1 MEPVKGSR
9 EISLKNAALRQSR
22 PHRVSFL
29 SSASY
34 TPTSLDGVSLDSRVA
49 SLPYES
55 SPLAHPAP
63 LRGPLLHGKASH
75 LVLRSLSL
83 PYKPRS
89 LATLKG
95 TQDVTGLPSCCIN
108 HTKHSADLAT
118 GVATPLSRFAGLP
131 PRESVSLGS
140 QVALLPYEP
149 SSLATPQAGAQQP
162 AGHLLPISCT
172 KCRAARISPSGGDA
186 AEGGRRGAFPS
197 RCAHSAE
204 NVQVSRSWP
213 IACP

>member
-1 MEPVKGSR
+1 MEPVKGSPQ
-9 EISLKNAALRQSR
+9 ISLKNAALRQSR

-55 SPLAHPAP
+55 SSLAHPAP

-75 LVLRSLSL
+75 VVFRSLTL

-108 HTKHSADLAT
+108 RTVLSAELAT
-118 GVATPLSRFAGLP
+118 SGGFSPFGALRHHLP
-131 PRESVSLGS
+131 PAERWDNKEPQSNPFISRTTISTGCSATACGGS
-140 QVALLPYEP
+140 PAKRARGMLFPRPPGRLYGFRRQRRHKKWRPKGRP
-149 SSLATPQAGAQQP
+149 PRQRSGA
-162 AGHLLPISCT
+162 I
-172 KCRAARISPSGGDA
+172 
-186 AEGGRRGAFPS
+186 
-197 RCAHSAE
+197 
-204 NVQVSRSWP
+204 
-213 IACP
+213 

>member
-118 GVATPLSRFAGLP
+118 GVAPPIPLRGAPSTGKRLTWFSGRFAPL
-131 PRESVSLGS
+131 RTKF
-140 QVALLPYEP
+140 ACH
-149 SSLATPQAGAQQP
+149 P
-162 AGHLLPISCT
+162 AG
-172 KCRAARISPSGGDA
+172 GGTTT
-186 AEGGRRGAFPS
+186 RGAPS
-197 RCAHSAE
+197 PHKLH
-204 NVQVSRSWP
+204 
-213 IACP
+213 

>member
-1 MEPVKGSR
+1 MEPVKRSPQ
-9 EISLKNAALRQSR
+9 ISLKNAALRQSR

-55 SPLAHPAP
+55 SSLAHPAP

-75 LVLRSLSL
+75 VVFRSLTL

-108 HTKHSADLAT
+108 RTVLSAELAT
-118 GVATPLSRFAGLP
+118 SGGFSPFGALRHHLS

-140 QVALLPYEP
+140 QVAI
-149 SSLATPQAGAQQP
+149 TPLRTKFACHP
-162 AGHLLPISCT
+162 AVRGHNNPRGT
-172 KCRAARISPSGGDA
+172 FSP
-186 AEGGRRGAFPS
+186 
-197 RCAHSAE
+197 
-204 NVQVSRSWP
+204 
-213 IACP
+213 

>member
-9 EISLKNAALRQSR
+9 EIPLKNAALRQSR

-55 SPLAHPAP
+55 SSLAHPAP

-75 LVLRSLSL
+75 EIFSRLWL
-83 PYKPRS
+83 PTNFVRLPPQ
-89 LATLKG
+89 KG
-95 TQDVTGLPSCCIN
+95 RKGVTGLPSCCIN

-118 GVATPLSRFAGLP
+118 GVAPPFGALRHHLS
-131 PRESVSLGS
+131 PRESVSLSS
-140 QVALLPYEP
+140 QVAITPLRTKFACHPY
-149 SSLATPQAGAQQP
+149 
-162 AGHLLPISCT
+162 
-172 KCRAARISPSGGDA
+172 SGG
-186 AEGGRRGAFPS
+186 
-197 RCAHSAE
+197 E
-204 NVQVSRSWP
+204 NSLLYTFL
-213 IACP
+213 

>member
-55 SPLAHPAP
+55 SLLAHPAP
-63 LRGPLLHGKASH
+63 LRGPL
-75 LVLRSLSL
+75 
-83 PYKPRS
+83 P
-89 LATLKG
+89 LKG

-108 HTKHSADLAT
+108 RTVLSAELPLAWPPPF
-118 GVATPLSRFAGLP
+118 GALRHHLS
-131 PRESVSLGS
+131 PRESVSLSS
-140 QVALLPYEP
+140 QVAI
-149 SSLATPQAGAQQP
+149 TPLRAKFACHPAGAMP
-162 AGHLLPISCT
+162 LS
-172 KCRAARISPSGGDA
+172 
-186 AEGGRRGAFPS
+186 
-197 RCAHSAE
+197 
-204 NVQVSRSWP
+204 
-213 IACP
+213 

>member
-1 MEPVKGSR
+1 MAPPSFRAVVIAGLNQIFVEPVKGSR

-55 SPLAHPAP
+55 SSLAHPAP

-75 LVLRSLSL
+75 VVFRSLTL

-118 GVATPLSRFAGLP
+118 GVATPYPASRGSP
-131 PRESVSLGS
+131 P
-140 QVALLPYEP
+140 Y
-149 SSLATPQAGAQQP
+149 
-162 AGHLLPISCT
+162 
-172 KCRAARISPSGGDA
+172 SGGRINRSTLSCRVMWHN
-186 AEGGRRGAFPS
+186 AERP
-197 RCAHSAE
+197 
-204 NVQVSRSWP
+204 
-213 IACP
+213 

>member
-55 SPLAHPAP
+55 SSLAHPAP

-75 LVLRSLSL
+75 EIFSRLWL
-83 PYKPRS
+83 PTNFVRLPPQ
-89 LATLKG
+89 KG
-95 TQDVTGLPSCCIN
+95 RKGVTGLPSCCIN

-118 GVATPLSRFAGLP
+118 GVAPLLVPYGTTFLHGKASHLVLR
-131 PRESVSLGS
+131 SLS
-140 QVALLPYEP
+140 LPYEP
-149 SSLATPQAGAQQP
+149 SSLATPIQ
-162 AGHLLPISCT
+162 
-172 KCRAARISPSGGDA
+172 GG
-186 AEGGRRGAFPS
+186 E
-197 RCAHSAE
+197 
-204 NVQVSRSWP
+204 
-213 IACP
+213 

>member
-55 SPLAHPAP
+55 SSLAHPAP
-63 LRGPLLHGKASH
+63 LRGPL
-75 LVLRSLSL
+75 
-83 PYKPRS
+83 P
-89 LATLKG
+89 LKG

-118 GVATPLSRFAGLP
+118 GVATPYPASRGSLHGKASHLVLRSLCSPTNQVRLP
-131 PRESVSLGS
+131 P
-140 QVALLPYEP
+140 Y
-149 SSLATPQAGAQQP
+149 
-162 AGHLLPISCT
+162 
-172 KCRAARISPSGGDA
+172 SGGRINRSTLSCRVMWHN
-186 AEGGRRGAFPS
+186 AERP
-197 RCAHSAE
+197 
-204 NVQVSRSWP
+204 
-213 IACP
+213 